1 MKKETFFLL
10 LIGIFTS
17 CSNEENINSTPTT
30 KEIISKQT
38 RSVGDGKYD
47 ALGYGYNCF
56 YSDFSD
62 PVYVQAKVI
71 NIERLKQGK
80 GKDQRTNK
88 EVTFNP
94 TDISEAILHGR
105 TESRVAY
112 GTSISKL
119 TEKLHVNVK
128 TSLGT
133 KILKLFSLDLE
144 ATVDKNSTHNS
155 LNSFYRVDALKTTRR
170 LTLPYTSPSKLRYF
184 VTDEFLI
191 DQNYLTIEDY
201 IKKYGTHVMTD
212 ILLGGKFS
220 AFYTGNYESTN
231 QHSEQEFKAE
241 SNFLLSSV
249 KAGVKYDRTLFQSF
263 KRVNIYIKTLGGTTS
278 SNAIISQSP
287 DGTLDNVSVD
297 YTGWINSVTQE
308 SEALI
313 GIGNPDTEI
322 YLLSEFVDNI
332 IIKKEIE
339 GYMGNEKPTYI
350 LSSINNNLSPKD
362 IGLLARTI
370 NNTFGLIPIH
380 STQNFARAAIYLIK
394 EGEFYRIKH
403 QDKYLDSSAQLTSFQ
418 KNNKQ
423 LWNIELSPNNSTQI
437 SLKNVD
443 TGLYLFANDGKFHE
457 RSADNE
463 ENIYWDL
470 FAINVN
476 GITEYYAN
484 YPRSIK
490 QTL

>member
-10 LIGIFTS
+10 LLGIFTS
-17 CSNEENINSTPTT
+17 CSNEEDINSTPLNKGTT
-30 KEIISKQT
+30 SEQT
-38 RSVGDGKYD
+38 RAAGDGKYD

-62 PVYVQAKVI
+62 PVYVQARVI
-71 NIERLKQGK
+71 NIEKLKLGK
-80 GKDQRTNK
+80 GKDQITNK

-94 TDISEAILHGR
+94 TDINEAILHGR
-105 TESRVAY
+105 TESKVAY
-112 GTSISKL
+112 GTSISRL

-128 TSLGT
+128 TSIGT
-133 KILKLFSLDLE
+133 KVLKLFSLDLE
-144 ATVDKNSTHNS
+144 ATVDQNSTHNS

-170 LTLPYTSPSKLRYF
+170 LTLPYTLPSRLKYF

-191 DQNYLTIEDY
+191 DQKYLTIEDY

-220 AFYTGNYESTN
+220 AFYTGNYESTDQN
-231 QHSEQEFKAE
+231 SEQEFKAE

-249 KAGVKYDRTLFQSF
+249 KAGVKYDRTLFNSF
-263 KRVNIYIKTLGGTTS
+263 KNVNIYIKTLGGTIS
-278 SNAIISQSP
+278 SNAIISQSS
-287 DGTLDNVSVD
+287 DGTLDNVSID

-322 YLLSEFVDNI
+322 YPLSEFVDNI

-339 GYMGNEKPTYI
+339 GVMGNEKPTYI

-362 IGLLARTI
+362 IGLLANI
-370 NNTFGLIPIH
+370 DNTFGLIPIH
-380 STQNFARAAIYLIK
+380 SSQNFFRASISLIK
-394 EGEFYRIKH
+394 EGEFYRIKYL
-403 QDKYLDSSAQLTSFQ
+403 DKYLDSSAQLTSFQ
-418 KNNKQ
+418 NNNKQ
-423 LWNIELSPNNSTQI
+423 LWSIELSSHNRTQV
-437 SLKNVD
+437 SLKNVA

-457 RSADNE
+457 RSIDNE
-463 ENIYWDL
+463 ENVYWDV
-470 FAINVN
+470 FAIHVN
-476 GITEYYAN
+476 GITEYYTD
-484 YPRSIK
+484 YSI
-490 QTL
+490 